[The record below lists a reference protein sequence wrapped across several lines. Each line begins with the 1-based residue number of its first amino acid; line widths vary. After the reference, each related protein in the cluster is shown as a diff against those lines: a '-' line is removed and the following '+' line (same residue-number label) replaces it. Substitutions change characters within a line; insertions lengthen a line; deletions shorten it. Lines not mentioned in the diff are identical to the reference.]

1 MDEAHPTMMLSAP
14 AGADE
19 ADARPRL
26 ITIVRTT
33 RSGSMLIE
41 MLLGQLP
48 GFVDVWAKCAI
59 CGSGDWRRKEACST
73 GAARFC
79 SSERVGLEAFGGWDQ
94 LDATVLA
101 LKRAVERERYI
112 PLRVQ
117 PRAWPLTSG
126 G

>member
-33 RSGSMLIE
+33 RSGSMLIK

-48 GFVDVWAKCAI
+48 GFVDVGEVRYLWFRRLAKE
-59 CGSGDWRRKEACST
+59 GSMLNGCRT
-73 GAARFC
+73 LL
-79 SSERVGLEAFGGWDQ
+79 LE
-94 LDATVLA
+94 
-101 LKRAVERERYI
+101 
-112 PLRVQ
+112 
-117 PRAWPLTSG
+117 
-126 G
+126 